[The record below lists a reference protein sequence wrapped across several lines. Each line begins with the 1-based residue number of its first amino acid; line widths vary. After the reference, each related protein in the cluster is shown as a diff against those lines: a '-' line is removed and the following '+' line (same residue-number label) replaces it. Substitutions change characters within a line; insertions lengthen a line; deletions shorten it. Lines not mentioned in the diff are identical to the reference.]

1 MKHKQFITLL
11 AREHSLSIINLIFF
25 FSDEVSKLLCN
36 AQVMFC
42 DYMLVMLEAPD
53 HQVHI
58 M

>member
-1 MKHKQFITLL
+1 MKQKQFITLL

-42 DYMLVMLEAPD
+42 DYMLVMIEAPD